1 MALAGSCFQVLF
13 ILFGCC
19 VATRLVRGVP
29 PTLDLID
36 HALARTLEMVI
47 AGGDALR

>member
-1 MALAGSCFQVLF
+1 VLF